1 MGRAVRCIFCS
12 GRSSGNQRSAVSQ
25 KDATSIPNAIW
36 DNSELF
42 RLQEVISLGKKG
54 LISKLR
60 RGIKKIKSE
69 LCIYKNLL

>member
-1 MGRAVRCIFCS
+1 MGVSLWAGLYAVSFVRGGLLVI
-12 GRSSGNQRSAVSQ
+12 QRYAVSQ

-36 DNSELF
+36 DNPELF

-60 RGIKKIKSE
+60 EELKK
-69 LCIYKNLL
+69 